1 MAEADRMRIVKAIRG
16 ADGDLLLAAELLGV
30 TYAVLRKRMAE
41 IGIRVKTSIEI
52 E

>member
-1 MAEADRMRIVKAIRG
+1 MRIVKAIRG

-30 TYAVLRKRMAE
+30 TYAVLRKSMAE